1 MKVQNVIRL
10 SARNLEAGM
19 QTEFGKLKKVV
30 KFINT
35 KGPSSVL
42 LETAIMQFDL
52 KATQSVIIY
61 EGDK

>member
-1 MKVQNVIRL
+1 MTIQNVIRL

-19 QTEFGKLKKVV
+19 ETEFGKLKKVV

>member
-1 MKVQNVIRL
+1 MKVKNIIHL

-19 QTEFGKLKKVV
+19 ETEFGKLKKVV

-35 KGPSSVL
+35 KGSANVL

-52 KATQSVIIY
+52 KATQPVIVY